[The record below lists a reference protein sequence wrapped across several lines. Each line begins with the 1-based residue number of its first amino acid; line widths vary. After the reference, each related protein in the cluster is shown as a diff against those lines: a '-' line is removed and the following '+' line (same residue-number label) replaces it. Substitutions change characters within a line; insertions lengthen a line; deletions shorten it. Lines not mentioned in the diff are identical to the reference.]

1 MGTSLSTIGP
11 PRPLIVVMVPGTA
24 ASQQRYFGVIH
35 HFSLAKTSN
44 IKWHHVASRKYL
56 SDVWLLC
63 VYIYILTS
71 TCHWNLTPQFL
82 QFICKAPESPLG
94 ACHPMVNL
102 DSNLQIETSSRD
114 SWTNKNTMDIGFVSA
129 IFITLL
135 PSTSFLA
142 TKWRSLSFNGRT
154 GISSGF
160 ESHVHKRVKSCW
172 N

>member
-1 MGTSLSTIGP
+1 MTSCSIP
-11 PRPLIVVMVPGTA
+11 QIIFQM
-24 ASQQRYFGVIH
+24 FGC
-35 HFSLAKTSN
+35 
-44 IKWHHVASRKYL
+44 YL
-56 SDVWLLC
+56 
-63 VYIYILTS
+63 YIYIYLLE
-71 TCHWNLTPQFL
+71 HAIEILLLNF
-82 QFICKAPESPLG
+82 FICKAPESPLG

-102 DSNLQIETSSRD
+102 DSNLQIETSSKD
-114 SWTNKNTMDIGFVSA
+114 SWTNKNTMAIGFVSA

-172 N
+172 NQSFLNLINSKVQSLIYSIIMYHCIVDSFTFFVPNDVN